1 MEERLEYKECRKA
14 FSRLGF
20 CYAVGAVIII
30 AANAGVMAIVA
41 IRKPEW
47 LDDANVTLLL
57 SVASMYLAG
66 MPVLAALAG
75 RLPGKAPQKRRMK
88 PGQFAVAC
96 VMCLA
101 ILYGS
106 NIIGSVIVAIIGK
119 LKGSPVDNVVAELAM
134 NANMGLTFVYMVLF
148 APVAEEFV
156 FRKLIVDKTLKYGQG
171 AAVVLSGVMFGLFHG
186 NLNQF
191 AYAMT
196 LGMFLAFLYA
206 KTGRLGITI
215 AIHMLVN
222 FMGAIVSVLV
232 MRMINYGELAGLA
245 GEPGAQEE
253 GMRLLQEVMRNPV
266 GWAAYLLY
274 AGAVFGLL
282 VAGIVLLIV
291 FRRRFVL
298 DAGEVVLPKG
308 RLPRAMFLNAGMLL
322 YCAIWIGMIVAQ
334 L

>member
-20 CYAVGAVIII
+20 CYAIGAVIII
-30 AANAGVMAIVA
+30 AANAAAVA
-41 IRKPEW
+41 VVARWRPQW
-47 LDDANVTLLL
+47 LDDANATLLL
-57 SVASMYLAG
+57 SVVSMYLVG

-75 RLPGKAPQKRRMK
+75 RLPGRAPQKCRMTF
-88 PGQFAVAC
+88 GQFAVAC

-106 NIIGSVIVAIIGK
+106 NIIGSILVAVIGALRGRA
-119 LKGSPVDNVVAELAM
+119 VDNVVAELAM

-148 APVAEEFV
+148 APIAEEYI
-156 FRKLIVDKTLKYGQG
+156 FRKLIVDKTLRYGQG

-186 NLNQF
+186 NLSQF

-196 LGMFLAFLYA
+196 MGMFLAFLYA
-206 KTGRLGITI
+206 KTGRLEITI

-232 MRMINYGELAGLA
+232 TRMVKDGALLEMAPNQ
-245 GEPGAQEE
+245 GAQDE
-253 GMRLLQEVMRNPV
+253 GLRLLQGILRNPV
-266 GWAAYLLY
+266 GWAVYLLY
-274 AGAVFGLL
+274 AGAIFGLL
-282 VAGIVLLIV
+282 IAGIVLLIV

-308 RLPRAMFLNAGMLL
+308 RLCRAMFWNAGMLL